1 MNPFSGYN
9 CPLLSSQLS
18 WSECSSLV
26 DYSREDLLAPV
37 IPLYQQ
43 FFQEKKIRILVY
55 SGDVDGVVPHTGTEE
70 WLASKTLGLTVD
82 KPFEAWKGECPF
94 REVEVLY
101 LVLYPTAHCSL
112 QWASRRVPNCV
123 QGNDIRYSQR
133 CRTHG

>member
-1 MNPFSGYN
+1 MNLMSGCN
-9 CPLLSSQLS
+9 FTCSHLNFS

-82 KPFEAWKGECPF
+82 KPFEAWRGE
-94 REVEVLY
+94 V
-101 LVLYPTAHCSL
+101 
-112 QWASRRVPNCV
+112 
-123 QGNDIRYSQR
+123 
-133 CRTHG
+133 